1 MKREMMGIIVKRDDG
16 SEIVNYDDPS
26 FPSYIYAGWIAPKV
40 TWERVP
46 HFHEDIEIVTV
57 TSGTMAYS
65 VNGKVI
71 VLNEG
76 DTIFV
81 NSNQIHFSMCINDSV
96 ARYVIFVFHPNIIST
111 SAAVEMNYVLPLI
124 TNPNIPYI
132 RFRYINEEVENIR
145 NLVLSLPDVRTDA
158 FKVTKTLFSI
168 WEILLKRSRLLEISE
183 ESEDHSDTNRR
194 AFKSM
199 LFFIQQEYKR
209 TITLDDI
216 ASSAN
221 ISKSLCNRLFNQ
233 YVKESPISYV
243 MHFRAQK
250 AAEYLRFGTDPISKI
265 ASMTGFGGASY
276 MSETFKKYY
285 GMSPV
290 RYRKKWAD
298 PESMGPGQIRDNEG

>member
-1 MKREMMGIIVKRDDG
+1 MKREMMGFIVKRDDG
-16 SEIVNYDDPS
+16 SEIVNYDDPA
-26 FPSYIYAGWIAPKV
+26 FPSYIYEGWIAPRV

-46 HFHEDIEIVTV
+46 HFHEDIEMVTV

-65 VNGKVI
+65 VNGKVL
-71 VLNEG
+71 VLHEG
-76 DTIFV
+76 DTIFI
-81 NSNQIHFSMCINDSV
+81 NSNQIHFSMCVNDNV

-111 SAAVEMNYVLPLI
+111 SPAVEMNYVLPLI

-132 RFRYINEEVENIR
+132 RFRDINEETEDMHR
-145 NLVLSLPDVRTDA
+145 LLLSLPEVRIDA
-158 FKVTKTLFSI
+158 FKVTKILFSI
-168 WEILLKRSRLLEISE
+168 WEILLKRSRLLEIGE

-209 TITLDDI
+209 TVTLEDI